1 MRTYCLDYQ
10 PAVSQL
16 AGIGRYTKILAESMA
31 PMLGSEESLRLFYC
45 DFRRHLK
52 RSPAEGVE
60 TRAFRL
66 FPGGLLQHFWT
77 RYNTPPFDWFSG
89 RADVFHFTNFFARP
103 VTRGKVIT
111 TVHDMSY
118 ERYPQFAAAYNC
130 FVLKKG
136 VGRSIQASDAVLTIS
151 EFSKREIEEIHPY
164 AKGKVFVTYPGIGA
178 DFSPATPEAVREI
191 KRKLGL
197 TRPFLLTVGTIEP
210 RKNLEFLVDVF
221 ERLAPEGYD
230 LVVSGAPGWRYDSIF
245 ARFEGTRFPK
255 QFHYVRYVPDGGLTA
270 LYSAAALYVT
280 PSHYEGFGFP
290 PLEAM
295 ACGAPVLSSNGG
307 SLPEVLGDA
316 ATIVNG
322 FDADEWAQAAL
333 RVLQSSQQELDARR
347 AHGIAHARSFT
358 WERCVRQTL
367 DQYRKVAN
375 G

>member
-1 MRTYCLDYQ
+1 
-10 PAVSQL
+10 
-16 AGIGRYTKILAESMA
+16 
-31 PMLGSEESLRLFYC
+31 
-45 DFRRHLK
+45 
-52 RSPAEGVE
+52 
-60 TRAFRL
+60 
-66 FPGGLLQHFWT
+66 
-77 RYNTPPFDWFSG
+77 
-89 RADVFHFTNFFARP
+89 
-103 VTRGKVIT
+103 
-111 TVHDMSY
+111 MSY

-178 DFSPATPEAVREI
+178 DFSPASPEAVREI
-191 KRKLGL
+191 RRKLGL

-333 RVLQSSQQELDARR
+333 RVLRSSQQELDARR